1 MDREISLWIALPS
14 AVTYPHAVNT
24 SNLSRRFR
32 RKTVKQIGGVAG
44 QRVEIVGKGEITLRL
59 ASGEMINLT
68 NVKFVPNAIANIF
81 AVRAALIKLGAD
93 GRHIE
98 QTRST
103 KLLKGNKTILTS
115 TSRGG
120 FYYLDLHA
128 RGRQGKIPHIAY
140 RVITLTLPFTP
151 KPLKR

>member
-14 AVTYPHAVNT
+14 AVTYPHAVNI
-24 SNLSRRFR
+24 SNLKEIPKDDRQ
-32 RKTVKQIGGVAG
+32 TIGGVAG
-44 QRVEIVGKGEITLRL
+44 QRVEIVGTGDITLQL